1 MQQFFKDYTTAKT
14 QYNIAEL
21 DVWNMDETSYA
32 IGFAYSA
39 KVVVLQ
45 GSLVNFKTI
54 NRLREW
60 VLQINGI
67 GIYSQTI
74 PPFIIFRGRQ
84 HTALLWQE
92 AVEAVGEYTIR
103 MLENGWLN

>member
-1 MQQFFKDYTTAKT
+1 
-14 QYNIAEL
+14 
-21 DVWNMDETSYA
+21 MDKTSYTM
-32 IGFAYSA
+32 GFDYSA

-67 GIYSQTI
+67 RMHSQTI
-74 PPFIIFRGRQ
+74 PPFIIFRGR
-84 HTALLWQE
+84 
-92 AVEAVGEYTIR
+92 
-103 MLENGWLN
+103 